1 MFTSAE
7 RDDEMNAQI
16 VERVTGTLRRAGV
29 DLRVLESYPRTAEVR
44 VRGVQRRYQLL
55 IRPDLTS
62 RSAASLPIHSDLPP
76 LILTRHLSM
85 NVADTLRSLAVDSA
99 DEAGNMRLDLGEV
112 LIDIQG
118 RRRIPEP
125 STTRAG
131 LSAAFRPAGLRVVFA
146 LLTWEDLADA
156 PYRTISARAG
166 TSLGS
171 TTYVMDDLER
181 SGFLHVARNRRR
193 LLRTGALLDRWVELF
208 NLSTAPTLD
217 LGRFTSRAPGWW
229 RDDLDGIR
237 SSDVLIGGETA
248 ADLLGT
254 QLSTRNTVLYAQ
266 HLPAALAARHHWRK
280 ADGPTAVADV
290 EVRRRFWT
298 PPPERGD
305 DLVAPSTLVYADLL
319 GSGDPRQRQ
328 AANELRTTD
337 DLLVRL
343 DRS

>member
-1 MFTSAE
+1 
-7 RDDEMNAQI
+7 MNREI
-16 VERVTGTLRRAGV
+16 VERVTVALRGAGV
-29 DLRVLESYPRTAEVR
+29 ELHVLESPPGTAEVR

-55 IRPDLTS
+55 VRPSLTN
-62 RSAASLPIHSDLPP
+62 RSAASLPIHSDLPS
-76 LILTRHLSM
+76 LVVTRHLSM
-85 NVADTLRSLAVDSA
+85 NVTDTLRSLAVDCA
-99 DEAGNMRLDLGEV
+99 DEAGNMRIDLGQV

-118 RRRIPEP
+118 RRLPEP

-156 PYRTISARAG
+156 PYRTISARAR
-166 TSLGS
+166 TSLGA

-181 SGFLHVARNRRR
+181 SGFLHVARNRRH

-208 NLSTAPTLD
+208 NLSSAPTLD
-217 LGRFTSRAPGWW
+217 LGRFTSSAPGWW

-254 QLSTRNTVLYAQ
+254 QLSARTAVLYAQ

-280 ADGPTAVADV
+280 ADGLGAVADV

-298 PPPERGD
+298 PPPGGGD
-305 DLVAPSTLVYADLL
+305 DLVAPSTLVLADLL

-328 AANELRTTD
+328 AAHELRTTD